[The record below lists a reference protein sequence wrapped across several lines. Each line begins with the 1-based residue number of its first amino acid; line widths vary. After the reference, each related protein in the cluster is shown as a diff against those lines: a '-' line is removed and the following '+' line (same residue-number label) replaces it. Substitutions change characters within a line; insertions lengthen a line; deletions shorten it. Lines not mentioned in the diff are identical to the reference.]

1 MKNKLSLVNF
11 LILIGI
17 VGYLFWD
24 SSNNKIHK
32 EIKAE
37 RISIVGPDGN
47 LFISISNPQ
56 KQALATQNGI
66 QLVPDQK
73 NRDLPGIIFFNRV
86 GDEVGSITFD
96 GTDSTSSQ
104 GITFD
109 QLKNDQ
115 VMAIMKDEYYEGKEL
130 KRWYGMFLRER
141 SDSIRRE
148 EYVKN
153 AIAEI
158 NAIKDESKKQE
169 LLSYYNNKLNSEID
183 IFRMFLGREEN
194 RDVGL
199 FLYDSKGRE
208 RIKLFIDKDDN
219 AQIQIIDTNGNAKNL
234 IDK

>member
-1 MKNKLSLVNF
+1 MKNKLTSVNF
-11 LILIGI
+11 LILIG
-17 VGYLFWD
+17 VVVYLFWD
-24 SSNNKIHK
+24 TSSNEIHE

-47 LFISISNPQ
+47 LFISISNPR
-56 KQALATQNGI
+56 KQAVATQNGI
-66 QLVPDQK
+66 QILPDQK

-96 GTDSTSSQ
+96 GSDSTSSQ

-115 VMAIMKDEYYEGKEL
+115 VMAIMKDEYYQGDEL

-141 SDSIRRE
+141 SDSIRRD
-148 EYVKN
+148 EYIKN
-153 AIAEI
+153 VLEEI
-158 NAIKDESKKQE
+158 NTIKDESKKQK

-194 RDVGL
+194 KDVGL

-219 AQIQIIDTNGNAKNL
+219 PQIQLIDINGNAKNL
-234 IDK
+234 IE

>member
-1 MKNKLSLVNF
+1 MKNKLTTLNF
-11 LILIGI
+11 LMLLGI
-17 VGYLFWD
+17 VIYLFWNQ
-24 SSNNKIHK
+24 SNNQIHE

-47 LFISISNPQ
+47 LYISISNPE
-56 KQALATQNGI
+56 KQALATQNGQQI
-66 QLVPDQK
+66 VPEQTV
-73 NRDLPGIIFFNRV
+73 RDLPGIIFFNRV
-86 GDEVGSITFD
+86 GDEVGGIFYD

-115 VMAIMKDEYYEGKEL
+115 VMAIMKDEYYQDNEL

-141 SDSIRRE
+141 SDSIRRDKF
-148 EYVKN
+148 VKN
-153 AIAEI
+153 ALEEI
-158 NAIKDESKKQE
+158 NAIKDEAQKAE

-183 IFRMFLGREEN
+183 IYRMFLGREEN
-194 RDVGL
+194 KDVGL

-219 AQIQIIDTNGNAKNL
+219 AQIQL
-234 IDK
+234 IDINGHTRNLVE